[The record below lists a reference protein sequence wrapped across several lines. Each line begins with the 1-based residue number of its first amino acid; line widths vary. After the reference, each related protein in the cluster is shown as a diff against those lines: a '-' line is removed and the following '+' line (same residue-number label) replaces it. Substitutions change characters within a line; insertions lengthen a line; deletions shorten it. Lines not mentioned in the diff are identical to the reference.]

1 MLRLER
7 VVMARCVLVVS
18 GSDSDRETAQ
28 RALGRAGYQTDAVTN
43 GADAFE
49 QLMALPYDLV
59 LTDVCLDKLDCC
71 GMIRKVR
78 GKGVKTPILVWTP
91 KPDDPELAEILK
103 ATGSELVEK
112 SAEIDQVVAK
122 VDGILAGG
130 ESSPAHV
137 ATPEPPPK
145 VEAPAQGGVL
155 LIDERAGEGEILH
168 ALLPPSTHF
177 VSCESPNQGQALAH
191 KHKFDL
197 VLFSTDT
204 SVTNLIGTIAQLHL
218 LLPEGFIVG
227 VATAV
232 RGQDPHVA
240 VKALRDLDFDEVILK
255 PFRAENVDRLVARYC
270 SSWDELVVVSD
281 DVVRASARCSRKE
294 NYKDFLS
301 TIKARLEQGVR
312 GLIDACFDRAVVDL
326 SAAESLSP
334 LDMAETLRRL
344 KTVAAPFG
352 LSVKFV
358 VSPAL
363 MQALHKFES
372 TFGWE
377 PFELYPSVQAAR
389 AGNT

>member
-1 MLRLER
+1 
-7 VVMARCVLVVS
+7 MARCVLVVS
-18 GSDSDRETAQ
+18 GSDSDREGAQ
-28 RALGRAGYQTDAVTN
+28 KALDRAGYQTDAVTN

-59 LTDVCLDKLDCC
+59 LTDCCLDKLDCTS
-71 GMIRKVR
+71 MVHKVR
-78 GKGVKTPILVWTP
+78 GKGVKTPILVWTAN
-91 KPDDPELAEILK
+91 PESPVLGEILK
-103 ATGSELVEK
+103 ATGGEFVAK
-112 SAEIDQVVAK
+112 SAAIGEVVAK
-122 VDGILAGG
+122 VDGILSDGA
-130 ESSPAHV
+130 
-137 ATPEPPPK
+137 ATPTPVPTPEVSTKIVPPP
-145 VEAPAQGGVL
+145 QGGVL
-155 LIDERAGEGEILH
+155 LIDERAGEGETLH

-204 SVTNLIGTIAQLHL
+204 SVTNLTGTIAQLHL
-218 LLPEGFIVG
+218 LVPEGFIVG

-232 RGQDPHVA
+232 RGQDPQSA

-255 PFRAENVDRLVARYC
+255 PFKAENVGRLVARYC

-294 NYKDFLS
+294 NYKEFVA
-301 TIKARLEQGVR
+301 TIKGRLEEGVR

-326 SAAESLSP
+326 TAVDSLSP
-334 LDMAETLRRL
+334 MDLGETIRRL

-352 LSVKFV
+352 LAVKFV

-363 MQALHKFES
+363 ILVLRKFET

-377 PFELYPSVQAAR
+377 PFELYPSIQAAR
-389 AGNT
+389 AVKA